1 MKVEIF
7 DEIGITLKV
16 VLNPEERKHLKEDLD
31 LNLEKIKEAA
41 DKYIID
47 KLLNGIHKILLSL
60 IHI

>member
-41 DKYIID
+41 DKYITD
-47 KLLNGIHKILLSL
+47 KLLNGIHKIL
-60 IHI
+60 